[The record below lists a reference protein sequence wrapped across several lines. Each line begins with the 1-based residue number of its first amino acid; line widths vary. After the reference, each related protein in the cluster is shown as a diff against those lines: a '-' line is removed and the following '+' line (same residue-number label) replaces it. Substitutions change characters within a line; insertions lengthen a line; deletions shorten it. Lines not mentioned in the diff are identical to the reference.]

1 LRLHADSTILGRD
14 GEVVMNNPL
23 TQDQGRDAGRF
34 KRGPASASVLLL
46 VVLGTALI
54 GTGLLMSTR
63 LGPLVSLGDGV
74 LTILAY
80 CF

>member
-1 LRLHADSTILGRD
+1 VD
-14 GEVVMNNPL
+14 GEVVMDNPL
-23 TQDQGRDAGRF
+23 THDQGRDAGQL
-34 KRGPASASVLLL
+34 KPSPVSTSVLLL
-46 VVLGTALI
+46 VVLGAALI

-63 LGPLVSLGDGV
+63 LGPLVSFGDGV